1 MISPKEDVHTRE
13 SKQGFAYAH
22 LLHEGVQMARKTCA
36 RLFVLTHLMKRLRK
50 PLLHEPWNK
59 IISQHT
65 RIQIFVC
72 WDFNIDWILSQL
84 LIRFD
89 WSQLSWSIVI
99 RVTSASSQS
108 AISILVTWQ
117 KWTNQRCIL
126 IYSDD
131 GFVTSSAQLE
141 SWLAHFC
148 HVTKILIADWLLSE
162 VTVITTGIVLDTQ
175 RRFSS

>member
-1 MISPKEDVHTRE
+1 
-13 SKQGFAYAH
+13 
-22 LLHEGVQMARKTCA
+22 MARKTCA

-50 PLLHEPWNK
+50 PLLREPWNK

-72 WDFNIDWILSQL
+72 WDFNINWILSQL

-89 WSQLSWSIVI
+89 WSQLS
-99 RVTSASSQS
+99 VTSASSQS

-126 IYSDD
+126 INFIGTTDLWHH
-131 GFVTSSAQLE
+131 QLN
-141 SWLAHFC
+141 W
-148 HVTKILIADWLLSE
+148 KADWPIFVMWRKCWSLIGYCRKWPLLLLGSFLIHSGVSQANPCFIYIE
-162 VTVITTGIVLDTQ
+162 CSHKHQVVALQLSVTL
-175 RRFSS
+175 

>member
-1 MISPKEDVHTRE
+1 MFQSYSNNLSLQNKRTQIVASFNLG
-13 SKQGFAYAH
+13 QNFALEIATKYTG
-22 LLHEGVQMARKTCA
+22 LFCLPLQQKTPIVTNY
-36 RLFVLTHLMKRLRK
+36 LFASSILRNTQLT
-50 PLLHEPWNK
+50 
-59 IISQHT
+59 
-65 RIQIFVC
+65 
-72 WDFNIDWILSQL
+72 ILS
-84 LIRFD
+84 
-89 WSQLSWSIVI
+89 
-99 RVTSASSQS
+99 VTSASSQS

-126 IYSDD
+126 IYWDN

>member
-1 MISPKEDVHTRE
+1 MYTRA
-13 SKQGFAYAH
+13 SKQGFTYAH

-72 WDFNIDWILSQL
+72 WDFNIDWILSLL

-89 WSQLSWSIVI
+89 WSQLS
-99 RVTSASSQS
+99 VTSASSQS

-117 KWTNQRCIL
+117 KWTNQRYIL
-126 IYSDD
+126 IYWDN

-148 HVTKILIADWLLSE
+148 LLTKILIADWLLSE

>member
-1 MISPKEDVHTRE
+1 MIASKRRCVYTRVQTRIHVRASSAWRSPNGTQDMRASFCVNASNETLK
-13 SKQGFAYAH
+13 
-22 LLHEGVQMARKTCA
+22 KT
-36 RLFVLTHLMKRLRK
+36 
-50 PLLHEPWNK
+50 LLHEPWNK

-84 LIRFD
+84 LIWFD
-89 WSQLSWSIVI
+89 WSQLS
-99 RVTSASSQS
+99 VTSASSQS

-126 IYSDD
+126 IYWDN